1 MSEQCWSST
10 RTAEED
16 HANHADHVSGTY
28 PKVFAQWTD
37 NKEAIEGVLLESPT
51 LRSRMAQ
58 RTEILERVRELR
70 LLPDGVHATSA
81 MVAEY
86 YGVGE
91 TVIRALV
98 LDHRDELQANG
109 YHIVTGAELSYFKQL
124 CGATQSRA
132 RSLALFTRRTIL
144 NTGMLLRDSPVARQV
159 RYELLNDVQDGRP
172 QPVENLPAAPGK
184 EESLDSRIVRI
195 TERTVSS
202 ILSRTVIP
210 MQSAMIETCSE
221 LRRDMNLLREDVDAI
236 KATLYEAA
244 PGTPRPELASLLPA
258 VDAMS
263 WKQFEQHVAELCRR
277 DGCTDV
283 AVTGGKGDLGADVIA
298 LLPDGRRLVIQ
309 CKRQAAHRAVTTA
322 DMQQFIGA
330 ARPEHHADIALY
342 AVTCRFTKSALALAN
357 RHGIT
362 VMPRELFAAWNAGA
376 RLETLLLNAAA

>member
-1 MSEQCWSST
+1 MSEQRWSST
-10 RTAEED
+10 RTTEED
-16 HANHADHVSGTY
+16 HADHASGTY
-28 PKVFAQWTD
+28 PKVFAHWKD
-37 NKEAIEGVLLESPT
+37 NKESIEGVLLESPT

-58 RTEILERVRELR
+58 RTEILERVGGLR

-86 YGVGE
+86 YGVGIKA
-91 TVIRALV
+91 IRSLV
-98 LDHRDELQANG
+98 LDHREELESNG
-109 YHIVTGAELSYFKQL
+109 YHVLTGTELSSFKEL
-124 CGATQSRA
+124 SRIQSRTA
-132 RSLALFTRRTIL
+132 SLALFTKRAIL
-144 NTGMLLRDSPVARQV
+144 NTGMLLRDSYVARQV
-159 RYELLNDVQDGRP
+159 RYELLNDAQGNRP
-172 QPVENLPAAPGK
+172 QPVENLPAAPRE
-184 EESLDSRIVRI
+184 EESLDARIVRI

-210 MQSAMIETCSE
+210 MQNAMIETCSE
-221 LRRDMNLLREDVDAI
+221 LRRDVSRLREDVDAI
-236 KATLYEAA
+236 NATLYEAA
-244 PGTPRPELASLLPA
+244 PGTSRPELASLMPA
-258 VDAMS
+258 VDVMS

-283 AVTGGKGDLGADVIA
+283 VVTGGKGDLGADVIA

-330 ARPEHHADIALY
+330 ARPEHRADIALY
-342 AVTCRFTKSALALAN
+342 AVTCRFTKSALTLAA